1 MKTKEEINAQKKEVE
16 TVNKKLA
23 ELNEEELAEVM
34 GGAAGYLEV
43 ETVPTDL
50 HSVQMPTPETKEEA
64 LHRIEVVTH
73 QKIEEISPGEYI
85 ITTPASEQLKPR
97 PDYIS
102 ITSSSLEMNTVQIG
116 NEFQGVIQNQRSL

>member
-1 MKTKEEINAQKKEVE
+1 MKTKEELNAQNKEVE

-43 ETVPTDL
+43 ETVPTDI

-73 QKIEEISPGEYI
+73 QKIEEISDFICRPFIYVRQSLAEVAPSPFN
-85 ITTPASEQLKPR
+85 TPAFPQ
-97 PDYIS
+97 
-102 ITSSSLEMNTVQIG
+102 
-116 NEFQGVIQNQRSL
+116 F